1 MNKKKLGICLAAVLI
16 MVVVAWGIYSAAK
29 DKADKSGKTAVA
41 DQEPDNEESDVITY
55 NGKKYRYNTDL
66 KTVLFLGVDKTQEAK
81 VNSTPGYNGQTDTII
96 LYILDRNAK
105 TAKRLAVSRDTMTE
119 IALYDQSGEFLA
131 TEKAQ
136 IALQY
141 AYGDGDKKSC
151 RLVSEAVSK
160 LLYGVPIR
168 NYISVSVD
176 GIKPI
181 VDAMGGVSLTVPQ
194 DYTYINPAFQQ
205 GAQIV
210 LDGAQAESYV
220 RYRDTSVSGSNTER
234 MERQMQFISAMF
246 EQLKAQASSDLGGYG
261 KLLDSAGEYM
271 VTSMTMD
278 ELKEMSEYD
287 LDSEIINV
295 PGEMT
300 GGAEHDEFLVNN
312 DKLNEII
319 LNLFYKIED

>member
-1 MNKKKLGICLAAVLI
+1 
-16 MVVVAWGIYSAAK
+16 
-29 DKADKSGKTAVA
+29 
-41 DQEPDNEESDVITY
+41 
-55 NGKKYRYNTDL
+55 
-66 KTVLFLGVDKTQEAK
+66 
-81 VNSTPGYNGQTDTII
+81 
-96 LYILDRNAK
+96 
-105 TAKRLAVSRDTMTE
+105 MTE
-119 IALYDQSGEFLA
+119 IALYDQAGEFLA
-131 TEKAQ
+131 TENAQ

-181 VDAMGGVSLTVPQ
+181 VDAMGGVTLTVPQ
-194 DYTYINPAFQQ
+194 DYTYIDPAFQQ

-300 GGAEHDEFLVNN
+300 AGAEHDEFLVNN

>member
-1 MNKKKLGICLAAVLI
+1 MA
-16 MVVVAWGIYSAAK
+16 
-29 DKADKSGKTAVA
+29 SGKTQDGLIELDGKLYRRNTAVRAILCIGVDTQGELESYQASGVAGQA
-41 DQEPDNEESDVITY
+41 D
-55 NGKKYRYNTDL
+55 G
-66 KTVLFLGVDKTQEAK
+66 LFLVAQDMAR
-81 VNSTPGYNGQTDTII
+81 DTVRI
-96 LYILDRNAK
+96 LMIP
-105 TAKRLAVSRDTMTE
+105 RDTMTE

-181 VDAMGGVSLTVPQ
+181 VDAMGGVTLTVPQ
-194 DYTYINPAFQQ
+194 DYTYIDPAFQQ

-300 GGAEHDEFLVNN
+300 AGAEHDEFLVNN

>member
-1 MNKKKLGICLAAVLI
+1 M
-16 MVVVAWGIYSAAK
+16 
-29 DKADKSGKTAVA
+29 
-41 DQEPDNEESDVITY
+41 
-55 NGKKYRYNTDL
+55 
-66 KTVLFLGVDKTQEAK
+66 
-81 VNSTPGYNGQTDTII
+81 
-96 LYILDRNAK
+96 
-105 TAKRLAVSRDTMTE
+105 
-119 IALYDQSGEFLA
+119 
-131 TEKAQ
+131 
-136 IALQY
+136 
-141 AYGDGDKKSC
+141 
-151 RLVSEAVSK
+151 
-160 LLYGVPIR
+160 PIR

-181 VDAMGGVSLTVPQ
+181 VDAMGGVTLTVPQ
-194 DYTYINPAFQQ
+194 DYTYIDPAFQQ

-220 RYRDTSVSGSNTER
+220 RYRDTSVSSSNTER

-300 GGAEHDEFLVNN
+300 AGAEHDEFLVNN